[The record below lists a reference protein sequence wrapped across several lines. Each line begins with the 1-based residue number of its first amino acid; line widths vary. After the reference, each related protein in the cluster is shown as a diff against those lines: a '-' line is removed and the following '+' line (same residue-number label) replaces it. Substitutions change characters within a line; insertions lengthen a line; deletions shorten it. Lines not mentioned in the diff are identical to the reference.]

1 MGLKRQS
8 NFELCKIIAI
18 ILVMLVHSTFSSLK
32 NTELGIGV
40 YLLAAFSVIGVN
52 VFVMITGYFSTTPK
66 KSGLINLAFICLFWM
81 VIRVICRYF
90 GGESIEFKHLFFIT
104 SSNWFIPCYIGL
116 LFLTPL
122 LNLFCNSVNKNT
134 LLGGAFSLLLIEVWF
149 DWLPPFPDMRIGT
162 YQGYSIL
169 SFAILYLIARSIK
182 IYGLPCWFRKM
193 SPYIYVVSSILTA
206 VLAYVLVQ
214 TGHKASF
221 LYAYNSPL
229 VILSSVSFLAAF
241 ENIHV
246 ESRAI
251 NHIAKSTLAVLL
263 GHSAIFFLYT
273 KQFKYIYSNYSGI
286 QVVGYWVLAI
296 AIVFCASVAIDQL
309 RLLLY
314 NPIEK
319 MMKNIKNNN
328 IFDLPDSKPTINGK

>member
-1 MGLKRQS
+1 MSLIRFIPETFLKEIKSRSNKMGLKRQS

-134 LLGGAFSLLLIEVWF
+134 LLGG
-149 DWLPPFPDMRIGT
+149 G
-162 YQGYSIL
+162 
-169 SFAILYLIARSIK
+169 
-182 IYGLPCWFRKM
+182 
-193 SPYIYVVSSILTA
+193 
-206 VLAYVLVQ
+206 
-214 TGHKASF
+214 
-221 LYAYNSPL
+221 
-229 VILSSVSFLAAF
+229 
-241 ENIHV
+241 
-246 ESRAI
+246 
-251 NHIAKSTLAVLL
+251 
-263 GHSAIFFLYT
+263 IFFTAYR
-273 KQFKYIYSNYSGI
+273 G
-286 QVVGYWVLAI
+286 VV
-296 AIVFCASVAIDQL
+296 
-309 RLLLY
+309 
-314 NPIEK
+314 
-319 MMKNIKNNN
+319 
-328 IFDLPDSKPTINGK
+328 